1 MYTNQPQLLTQLV
14 EVAPQP
20 QDQERQ
26 RRMRGVLT
34 QMSLRDEKVL
44 FAATRGGGPL
54 GDDLGPALRPSD
66 LPPEPPA
73 RIH

>member
-1 MYTNQPQLLTQLV
+1 MYTDQPQLLTQLV

-20 QDQERQ
+20 VDQERQ

-44 FAATRGGGPL
+44 FAATRARRPL
-54 GDDLGPALRPSD
+54 GDDICPALGPVD
-66 LPPEPPA
+66 LPPEPPG